1 MLKSILKRIFYM
13 LIVVWVVSVM
23 AFILM
28 RCAPG
33 DPTATMLPDTAS
45 EEQRAALYE
54 QLGLNQPYIIQ
65 YLKYMGGLFTGNLGH
80 STLYN
85 SPVREV
91 IAQRLPATICVSL
104 ISAVFVLLISVPIGI
119 ISGVTRGSMADF
131 SLMFFVVILQS
142 MSVVWVCVLLLL
154 IFVVKL
160 DILPSM
166 GYYGLSRPAYPE
178 ISEQYHDA
186 RVMYMNDGIVLE
198 IQQMAEETGC
208 PIDET
213 TLEPLVYKTYLDAL
227 SRKGME
233 VFRARRELA
242 RAGRE
247 MGRFFQS
254 YDLLISPTCGRIGR
268 PLGTLNGVVNS
279 EISASEWARKR
290 RDYACIAPLANVAGL
305 PSISLPLYMSDSGLP
320 IGVEI
325 DGAIDQDE
333 LVLQLSAQ
341 LERAAPWSERKP
353 PIYVSEI

>member
-85 SPVREV
+85 SPVLEV

-160 DILPSM
+160 NILPSM
-166 GYYGLSRPAYPE
+166 GYYGLSRPAYLVMPVIAMGYRMCAQVARMGRSSMIDVLNE
-178 ISEQYHDA
+178 DYITCAYARGLSKREVYSKYALRNSMIPVITIYGLQVAAMLSGAIVVEQIFSIP
-186 RVMYMNDGIVLE
+186 GIGTMLVT
-198 IQQMAEETGC
+198 AVNNR
-208 PIDET
+208 DY
-213 TLEPLVYKTYLDAL
+213 PLVQSTLVVTAAMFSLVNLVVDIAITFIDP
-227 SRKGME
+227 RIRE
-233 VFRARRELA
+233 V
-242 RAGRE
+242 
-247 MGRFFQS
+247 
-254 YDLLISPTCGRIGR
+254 
-268 PLGTLNGVVNS
+268 
-279 EISASEWARKR
+279 
-290 RDYACIAPLANVAGL
+290 
-305 PSISLPLYMSDSGLP
+305 
-320 IGVEI
+320 
-325 DGAIDQDE
+325 
-333 LVLQLSAQ
+333 
-341 LERAAPWSERKP
+341 
-353 PIYVSEI
+353 

>member
-160 DILPSM
+160 NILPSM
-166 GYYGLSRPAYPE
+166 GYYGLSRPAYLVMPV
-178 ISEQYHDA
+178 IAMGYRMCAQVA
-186 RVMYMNDGIVLE
+186 RIARELSRYRLRIAVLE
-198 IQQMAEETGC
+198 KESDVCTQTSGRNTGM
-208 PIDET
+208 
-213 TLEPLVYKTYLDAL
+213 LHAGFLYKTGSLKAIHL
-227 SRKGME
+227 
-233 VFRARRELA
+233 RRGGQPGVRRRGR
-242 RAGRE
+242 RAGR
-247 MGRFFQS
+247 
-254 YDLLISPTCGRIGR
+254 
-268 PLGTLNGVVNS
+268 TL
-279 EISASEWARKR
+279 
-290 RDYACIAPLANVAGL
+290 
-305 PSISLPLYMSDSGLP
+305 
-320 IGVEI
+320 
-325 DGAIDQDE
+325 
-333 LVLQLSAQ
+333 
-341 LERAAPWSERKP
+341 
-353 PIYVSEI
+353 

>member
-142 MSVVWVCVLLLL
+142 MSVVGVCAVAPDFCSEAGHSPLHGVLRL
-154 IFVVKL
+154 IK
-160 DILPSM
+160 
-166 GYYGLSRPAYPE
+166 
-178 ISEQYHDA
+178 
-186 RVMYMNDGIVLE
+186 
-198 IQQMAEETGC
+198 
-208 PIDET
+208 
-213 TLEPLVYKTYLDAL
+213 
-227 SRKGME
+227 
-233 VFRARRELA
+233 
-242 RAGRE
+242 
-247 MGRFFQS
+247 
-254 YDLLISPTCGRIGR
+254 
-268 PLGTLNGVVNS
+268 
-279 EISASEWARKR
+279 ASVPRHASHR
-290 RDYACIAPLANVAGL
+290 NGL
-305 PSISLPLYMSDSGLP
+305 P
-320 IGVEI
+320 
-325 DGAIDQDE
+325 
-333 LVLQLSAQ
+333 
-341 LERAAPWSERKP
+341 
-353 PIYVSEI
+353 YVRPSSQNGTFQHDRCA

>member
-85 SPVREV
+85 SPVLEV

-154 IFVVKL
+154 IL
-160 DILPSM
+160 
-166 GYYGLSRPAYPE
+166 
-178 ISEQYHDA
+178 
-186 RVMYMNDGIVLE
+186 
-198 IQQMAEETGC
+198 
-208 PIDET
+208 
-213 TLEPLVYKTYLDAL
+213 
-227 SRKGME
+227 
-233 VFRARRELA
+233 
-242 RAGRE
+242 
-247 MGRFFQS
+247 
-254 YDLLISPTCGRIGR
+254 
-268 PLGTLNGVVNS
+268 
-279 EISASEWARKR
+279 
-290 RDYACIAPLANVAGL
+290 
-305 PSISLPLYMSDSGLP
+305 
-320 IGVEI
+320 
-325 DGAIDQDE
+325 
-333 LVLQLSAQ
+333 
-341 LERAAPWSERKP
+341 
-353 PIYVSEI
+353 

>member
-85 SPVREV
+85 SPVLEV

-160 DILPSM
+160 NILPSM
-166 GYYGLSRPAYPE
+166 GYYGLSRPAYLVMPVIAMGYRMCAQVARMGRSSMIDVLNE
-178 ISEQYHDA
+178 DYITCAYARGLSKREVYSKYALRNSMIPVITIYGLQVAAMLSGAVVVEQKVK
-186 RVMYMNDGIVLE
+186 RIVLK
-198 IQQMAEETGC
+198 GDVPS
-208 PIDET
+208 PINPRPICRFASRCWMSQEVCFQK
-213 TLEPLVYKTYLDAL
+213 EPPLREVSPGHCVACHFADQ
-227 SRKGME
+227 SREKMKS
-233 VFRARRELA
+233 A
-242 RAGRE
+242 
-247 MGRFFQS
+247 
-254 YDLLISPTCGRIGR
+254 T
-268 PLGTLNGVVNS
+268 VV
-279 EISASEWARKR
+279 
-290 RDYACIAPLANVAGL
+290 G
-305 PSISLPLYMSDSGLP
+305 
-320 IGVEI
+320 I
-325 DGAIDQDE
+325 D
-333 LVLQLSAQ
+333 
-341 LERAAPWSERKP
+341 R
-353 PIYVSEI
+353 